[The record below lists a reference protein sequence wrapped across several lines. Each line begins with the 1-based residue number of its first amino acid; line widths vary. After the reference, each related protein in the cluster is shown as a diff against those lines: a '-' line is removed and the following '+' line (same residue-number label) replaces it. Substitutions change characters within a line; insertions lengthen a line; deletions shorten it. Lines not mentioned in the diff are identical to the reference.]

1 MYGVPFKIMCGN
13 HNVCGYE
20 FHSNFQIEKVKFIWI
35 LSTSPKVKETFV
47 IIAGE
52 TAGIGD
58 QFL

>member
-1 MYGVPFKIMCGN
+1 MCGN

-47 IIAGE
+47 IIVGE
-52 TAGIGD
+52 TAGIDD